1 MKVIPVAAAKEYVQ
15 VNYPNDLLLKAMAN
29 TILDRLPGM
38 EMEPEDKSRW
48 KSVKDGLPT
57 EGKTV
62 LVWHKAVWGRECGLD
77 TDRVKD
83 GRWVR
88 WGTDVTHWAPA
99 AAWMVEGPK

>member
-1 MKVIPVAAAKEYVQ
+1 MKVIPVVAAKEYVQ
-15 VNYPNDLLLKAMAN
+15 VNYPNDPLLKAMAN